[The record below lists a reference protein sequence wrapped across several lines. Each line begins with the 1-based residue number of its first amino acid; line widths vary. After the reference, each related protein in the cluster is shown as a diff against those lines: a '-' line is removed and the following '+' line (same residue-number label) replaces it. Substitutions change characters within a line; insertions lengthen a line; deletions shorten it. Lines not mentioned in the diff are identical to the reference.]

1 MEIVKGVNLH
11 LIKNESLKTV
21 QVKCRFS
28 GYLDKKNVARRVLV
42 AQMLETASKAYPTNR
57 HLRKKLASLY
67 GASLSTNVMT
77 KGYTHCVDIDAS
89 VISDAYSFESHSL
102 LEELL
107 DVFKEILF
115 NPLITTEQYQPASF
129 ELEKQNVMAAI
140 DTENE
145 DLFYVADQE
154 LKRQFFNDDCQALS
168 TLTTKELL
176 EKENSFTTYQEFQ
189 RMLQHDQIDIFIV
202 GDFDDYEVIKIFHQF
217 PFKERHLDLTLLY
230 KQDYTNVISEYLEQK
245 ESKQS
250 ILTIG
255 YHLPFS
261 YGDKEMVS
269 VAVYNALLGELPT
282 SKLFVNVR
290 EKKGLA
296 YAIGSHYDSFSQLF
310 TIYAGIQ
317 KANKTLALRLIL
329 KQTKELRLGKMTKD
343 EIEQAKIVLKNQL
356 LAAQDYPKQ
365 SIELAYHRHYFNR
378 DNSLDN
384 LLTEIDNVSKDSI
397 VAVAKRMKLQAIY
410 TLEGR
415 A

>member
-261 YGDKEMVS
+261 YGDKEMAS

-296 YAIGSHYDSFSQLF
+296 YAIGSHYDPFSQLF

-384 LLTEIDNVSKDSI
+384 LLTEIDNVSKESI
-397 VAVAKRMKLQAIY
+397 IAVAKRMKLQAIY
-410 TLEGR
+410 TLEGS

>member
-230 KQDYTNVISEYLEQK
+230 KQDYINVISEYLEQK

>member
-57 HLRKKLASLY
+57 DLRKKLASLY
-67 GASLSTNVMT
+67 GASLSTNVVT
-77 KGYTHCVDIDAS
+77 KGYTHCIDIDAS
-89 VISDAYSFESHSL
+89 VISDVYSFESHSL

-107 DVFKEILF
+107 EVFKEILF
-115 NPLITTEQYQPASF
+115 NPLITTEQYQSASF

-145 DLFYVADQE
+145 DLFHIADQE
-154 LKRQFFNDDCQALS
+154 LKGQFFNDDCQALS

-176 EKENSFTTYQEFQ
+176 QKENSFTAYQEFQ

-202 GDFDDYEVIKIFHQF
+202 GDFDDYEVIKTLHQF
-217 PFKERHLDLTLLY
+217 PFKDRHLDLSLSY
-230 KQDYTNVISEYLEQK
+230 KQDYTNVISKYLEK
-245 ESKQS
+245 KDSKQS
-250 ILTIG
+250 VLTIG
-255 YHLPFS
+255 YHMPFT
-261 YGDKEMVS
+261 YGDKEMAS
-269 VAVYNALLGELPT
+269 IAVYNALLGELPT

-317 KANKTLALRLIL
+317 KVNKSLALRLIL
-329 KQTKELRLGKMTKD
+329 KQTKELRLGKFTKA
-343 EIEQAKIVLKNQL
+343 EIEQAKVVLKNRL

-365 SIELAYHRHYFNR
+365 AIELAYHSHYFNR
-378 DNSLDN
+378 DNSIDN
-384 LLTEIDNVSKDSI
+384 LLTEVDSVNKESI
-397 VAVAKRMKLQAIY
+397 VSVAQRLKLQAIY
-410 TLEGR
+410 TLEGS